1 MITKRLQAVLDD
13 PDDDKF
19 IECAVSCGADLIIS
33 GDKHL
38 LNMKEYYGIKI
49 LRASEFLKGK
59 NDNLT

>member
-1 MITKRLQAVLDD
+1 MNHIEAVTDD

-38 LNMKEYYGIKI
+38 LEIKEYEGIKVLSAAESLLLI
-49 LRASEFLKGK
+49 LQYEK
-59 NDNLT
+59 